1 MDYKKG
7 CHNVH
12 LLIYH
17 LVFVVKWRKPVISKA
32 MSRFMKDHTAYLLG
46 RWGGELISAESDK
59 DHIHFLV
66 SLPPNCNLSVIVRSL
81 KTQLSKEIRIHFRDE
96 LGNYFYGDTPF
107 WSQSYFAATAG
118 SVSMETVR
126 SYIES
131 QTTEEHQKKKK
142 RPVGR

>member
-1 MDYKKG
+1 
-7 CHNVH
+7 
-12 LLIYH
+12 
-17 LVFVVKWRKPVISKA
+17 

-59 DHIHFLV
+59 DHIHLLV

-81 KTQLSKEIRIHFRDE
+81 KTQLSKEIRHHFQNEIGDF
-96 LGNYFYGDTPF
+96 FYGDTPF

-126 SYIES
+126 SYIEI

-142 RPVGR
+142 RPDGR